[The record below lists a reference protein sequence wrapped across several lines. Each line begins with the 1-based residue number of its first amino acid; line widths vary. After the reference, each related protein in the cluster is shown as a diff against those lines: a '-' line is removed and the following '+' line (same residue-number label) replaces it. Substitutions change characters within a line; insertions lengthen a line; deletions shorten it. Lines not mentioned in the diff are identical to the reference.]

1 MFEASD
7 NEFQIIGDMH
17 SSEIPKTGDYRLTV
31 TIVFPIALC
40 LISLLMVMG
49 CSRLFPDRSPKVR
62 TVPVPK
68 VSDEVVKLERRF
80 SADGVAVNMDYDH
93 PHEFSEETIRDE
105 IGLLVVQRQGRDQY
119 GVGSEWVSDPAFT
132 KSATERL
139 VPALVIAFKEASRS
153 DKILFGVP
161 GQTGQPTSGEV
172 YLQDD
177 ELVWIFRE
185 IDGRTFLGQDPFR
198 LDSGDWT
205 IEEKPYLAVRNNK
218 HAGVIKVIHHLRGQ
232 PETLPEITEKRPS
245 SLPEALSMEAREA
258 VVTPG
263 EVISSG
269 SDKLRE
275 EKLHALKKWKDA
287 GLITDE
293 DYEKEKA
300 KILQPLQQP

>member
-1 MFEASD
+1 MNRILS
-7 NEFQIIGDMH
+7 
-17 SSEIPKTGDYRLTV
+17 
-31 TIVFPIALC
+31 IALC
-40 LISLLMVMG
+40 LVTILMVMG

-93 PHEFSEETIRDE
+93 PHEFSEQTIRDE
-105 IGLLVVQRQGRDQY
+105 LGSLVVRQYKAGKDDATNK
-119 GVGSEWVSDPAFT
+119 WVSEPAFT
-132 KSATERL
+132 TAATERL
-139 VPALVIAFKEASRS
+139 APALVIAFKEASRS
-153 DKILFGVP
+153 DKILFNVP
-161 GQTGQPTSGEV
+161 GRTGQATFGEV

-177 ELVWIFRE
+177 ELVWIFKE
-185 IDGRTFLGQDPFR
+185 IDGRTFLGQDPFT
-198 LDSGDWT
+198 LDGGDWT
-205 IEEKPYLAVRNNK
+205 IEEKPYLSVRNNK
-218 HAGVIKVIHHLRGQ
+218 NTGVIKVVHHLGEK
-232 PETLPEITEKRPS
+232 PAPLAEITKGRPS
-245 SLPEALSMEAREA
+245 QLPEALSMEAKEA

-263 EVISSG
+263 EAISAG

-300 KILQPLQQP
+300 QILR